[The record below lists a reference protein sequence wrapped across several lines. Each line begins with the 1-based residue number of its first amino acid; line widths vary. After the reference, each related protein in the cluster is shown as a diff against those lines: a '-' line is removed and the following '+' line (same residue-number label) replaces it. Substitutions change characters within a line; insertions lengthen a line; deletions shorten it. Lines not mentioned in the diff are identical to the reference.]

1 MNDFKSDEI
10 ADKAMIPIKVDYP
23 PTKNKLV
30 GCAKCKSIK
39 QTPIRKNIFE
49 RFLDFFN
56 K

>member
-1 MNDFKSDEI
+1 MNNFNRDEI

-23 PTKNKLV
+23 TKNKLV
-30 GCAKCKSIK
+30 GCVKCKSIE

-49 RFLDFFN
+49 RILDFFH